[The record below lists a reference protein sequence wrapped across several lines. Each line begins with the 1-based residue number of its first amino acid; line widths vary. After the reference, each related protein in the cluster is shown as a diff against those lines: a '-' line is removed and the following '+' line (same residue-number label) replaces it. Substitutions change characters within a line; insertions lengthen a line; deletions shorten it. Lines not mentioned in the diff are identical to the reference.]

1 LTAGRKMMTAHVNE
15 LGIVFRGH
23 NPTDQPTAWWESL
36 LDELR
41 AHHVPSL
48 HPTGKR
54 MSVDVG
60 ASGGI
65 RAVVHFTPS
74 MVGLDEAIKILER
87 RGVEVHD
94 VRRGD

>member
-1 LTAGRKMMTAHVNE
+1 MITAHVNE

-23 NPTDQPTAWWESL
+23 NPIDQPIAWWESL
-36 LDELR
+36 LDELK

-54 MSVDVG
+54 MSVDVS
-60 ASGGI
+60 AGGKV

-74 MVGLDEAIKILER
+74 TVGIDEAIKILEK

-94 VRRGD
+94 VRRSD

>member
-1 LTAGRKMMTAHVNE
+1 MITAHVNE

-23 NPTDQPTAWWESL
+23 NPIDQPTVWWESL
-36 LDELR
+36 LDELK

-54 MSVDVG
+54 MSVDVSAEG
-60 ASGGI
+60 VV

-74 MVGLDEAIKILER
+74 TVGIDEAIKILKK
-87 RGVEVHD
+87 RGIEVHD